1 MGAVVAQTLAATAGA
16 FSDARYGHN
25 APGRPAVVLLHA
37 ATSSGAQWRGVQRAL
52 GSRYEVLAP
61 ALYAEGGS
69 VPPLPPCAAGM
80 LCADV
85 ELVCC
90 ALESVGGCAHLVGHS
105 YGGFVAHRVA
115 LEHPSMVLSLVL
127 VEPTAFDVLG
137 DPRVSPEARQI
148 ETLRRACQEAVER
161 GSLTE
166 AAERF
171 VDYWAAPGTYRAL
184 SENQREQIARAM
196 IKATIS
202 WREIFSARVDYA
214 ATIVPTTIIRGSSSP
229 APIRHIAR
237 VLAGQIA
244 PARLVELRG
253 AGHHAPLT
261 HPAAVA
267 REIRKHIAWCSETYS
282 DTLASTPRTCATERA
297 RQ

>member
-1 MGAVVAQTLAATAGA
+1 MMTVPDRSLAAAVA
-16 FSDARYGHN
+16 FSDLRYGLKP
-25 APGRPAVVLLHA
+25 PGRPAIILLHA

-52 GSRYEVLAP
+52 GNQYKLLAP
-61 ALYAEGGS
+61 ALYTEGYS
-69 VPPLPPCAAGM
+69 VPPLPLGETGV
-80 LCADV
+80 LDADV
-85 ELVCC
+85 KLVRS

-115 LEHPSMVLSLVL
+115 LEHPSMVLSLIL

-137 DPRVSPEARQI
+137 DPKGSPEAQQI
-148 ETLRRACQEAVER
+148 ETLRQACHEAVEK

-171 VDYWAAPGTYRAL
+171 IDYWAAPGTYRAL
-184 SENQREQIARAM
+184 AGNQREQIARAM
-196 IKATIS
+196 VKATIC
-202 WREIFSARVDYA
+202 WREIVSNRVDYA
-214 ATIVPTTIIRGSSSP
+214 ATINPTTIIRGSSSP

-237 VLAGQIA
+237 LLADQIRHS
-244 PARLVELRG
+244 RLVELGG

-267 REIRKHIAWCSETYS
+267 REIRQHVAWWTETYS
-282 DTLASTPRTCATERA
+282 DTLISTL
-297 RQ
+297 